1 LLHWREA
8 LLFCGVLEL
17 CGNQGCKNET
27 NLEKHLHKTSH
38 PFDFVTFLLHIA
50 HLILSDSLLLLYPFN
65 AHVYV
70 CSSTYKFVVAV
81 LSSVPKVSAILAKH
95 IKRVSNDSL
104 MKMVCQLTY
113 WHTEEGVSEMELVE
127 ITHILVHTVTMLS
140 NDSVVPQ
147 TISAR

>member
-1 LLHWREA
+1 
-8 LLFCGVLEL
+8 
-17 CGNQGCKNET
+17 
-27 NLEKHLHKTSH
+27 
-38 PFDFVTFLLHIA
+38 
-50 HLILSDSLLLLYPFN
+50 
-65 AHVYV
+65 
-70 CSSTYKFVVAV
+70 
-81 LSSVPKVSAILAKH
+81 
-95 IKRVSNDSL
+95 